1 MVIFL
6 KAKVIF
12 MNFIKDSTGF
22 ILVYFLNTFFLLLFF
37 YLYYDHVE
45 IIYPITLSLFIF
57 SVSFIIKL
65 FKYKGFN
72 EDIEIT
78 EENLEYKVR
87 CFTKEQKKVFDIIHK
102 LQIKYGN
109 ELINI
114 KLENKEQ
121 RRLISQFIHSLKTPV
136 TVIDIAVSD
145 LLKKI
150 DMDAEA
156 DFSEVNDISIENK
169 KILSTLD
176 NLLSLLR
183 LEEFEADYLSKA
195 VNLEESLNNIINS
208 LKRSFIYGKVVPKIK
223 CSCSQPIVYTDEKW
237 NKIML
242 EQFISNAIK
251 YSLAE
256 ETMKP
261 LYFAIEKKGQYI
273 ILVIKDEGIG
283 IPEYDLDRITEAF
296 FTGDNGRKVRKSSG
310 IGLYIAKKISEKLN
324 NKIEITSK
332 PNGGTEVKIA
342 YLTKT

>member
-1 MVIFL
+1 M

-22 ILVYFLNTFFLLLFF
+22 ILVYFLNTVFLLLFF

-45 IIYPITLSLFIF
+45 IIYPGILSLFIF
-57 SVSFIIKL
+57 SAGFIIKW
-65 FKYKGFN
+65 FRYKAFS
-72 EDIEIT
+72 EDIEMT
-78 EENLEYKVR
+78 EGNLEYKVR
-87 CFTKEQKKVFDIIHK
+87 RFTKEQKKVFDIIRK
-102 LQIKYGN
+102 LQIKHAN
-109 ELINI
+109 ELLNI

-121 RRLISQFIHSLKTPV
+121 RRLISQFIHALKTPV
-136 TVIDIAVSD
+136 AVIDIAVSN
-145 LLKKI
+145 LLGKSDI
-150 DMDAEA
+150 DDEE
-156 DFSEVNDISIENK
+156 DFSEVNDISIENE

-176 NLLSLLR
+176 NLLSILR
-183 LEEFEADYLSKA
+183 LEEFEADYLSEA
-195 VNLEESLNNIINS
+195 VNLEESMNNIINS
-208 LKRSFIYGKVVPKIK
+208 FKRSFIYGKVVPKIK
-223 CSCSQPIVYTDEKW
+223 CSCSKPIVYTDEKW

-256 ETMKP
+256 ETMKH
-261 LYFAIEKKGQYI
+261 LYFAIEKKEQYI

-310 IGLYIAKKISEKLN
+310 IGLYIAKKISDKLN

-332 PNGGTEVKIA
+332 LNAGTEVKIA
-342 YLTKT
+342 YLAKT